1 MQYPGLGYIGEVATL
16 PMSLS
21 INSQIQFVGKQ
32 PTYQIS
38 NARPNAQVQWSSYKN
53 GVDTKE
59 FLAGYGGQTIGSNGS
74 LEVTGGAWTNNDVG
88 DWLKEALVQNED
100 GTWSRAVVAFR
111 VLDPA
116 TVESPVARLWRFA
129 CLTLQPL
136 KVRFFQDTLFTVA
149 GYNVTGTTVILTLG
163 GIWIAKSLKLIK

>member
-1 MQYPGLGYIGEVATL
+1 MQYLGLGYIGDVATL

-116 TVESPVARLWRFA
+116 TVESPVV
-129 CLTLQPL
+129 TGGQGGS
-136 KVRFFQDTLFTVA
+136 FFQDTLFTA
-149 GYNVTGTTVILTLG
+149 FGYNVTGTTVILALG
-163 GIWIAKSLKLIK
+163 GIWAAKALKLIK